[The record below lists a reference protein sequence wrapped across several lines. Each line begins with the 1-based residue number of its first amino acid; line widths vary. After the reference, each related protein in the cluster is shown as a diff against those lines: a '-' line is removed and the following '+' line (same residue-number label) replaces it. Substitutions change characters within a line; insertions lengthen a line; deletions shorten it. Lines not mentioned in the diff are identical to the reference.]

1 MSPAVRRLLRNPLA
15 VAGGVI
21 VGLMAVAAVFAPW
34 LAPHDP
40 YAINVDR
47 ILEGPS
53 AEHWMGTDR
62 LGRDVLSRVLYG
74 ARISLSV
81 GFVAIGIATVIGVLL
96 GSLAGYYGR
105 WADSLIMRLV
115 DVMLAV
121 PTFFLV
127 LAVIAFLEPNVF
139 NVMVVIGLTSWMG
152 VARLVRA
159 ELLSLRSR
167 EFVLAARA
175 LGASDARLIGVHL
188 LPNGMAPV
196 LVAAI
201 LGVAEAILIES
212 ALSFL
217 GLGVQPPFAS
227 WGNILTEGKDH
238 IEFAWWL
245 SLFPGL
251 AIWVTVLGFN
261 LFGEGL
267 RDAFD
272 PRQAGERG

>member
-21 VGLMAVAAVFAPW
+21 VGCMALAAIFAPW
-34 LAPHDP
+34 LAPYNP
-40 YAINVDR
+40 YAINVDH

-53 AEHWMGTDR
+53 AAHWMGTDR
-62 LGRDVLSRVLYG
+62 LGRDVFSRILYG
-74 ARISLSV
+74 ARVSLSV
-81 GFVAIGIATVIGVLL
+81 GFVAVGIATLIGVLL
-96 GSLAGYYGR
+96 GSLAGYYGK

-115 DVMLAV
+115 DIMLAV

-127 LAVIAFLEPNVF
+127 LAVIAFLEPNIF
-139 NVMVVIGLTSWMG
+139 NVMAVIGLTSWMG
-152 VARLVRA
+152 VSRLVRA

-175 LGASDARLIGVHL
+175 LGAGDGRLIGLHL

-201 LGVAEAILIES
+201 LGVAEAILVES

-227 WGNILTEGKDH
+227 WGNILAEGKDH

-272 PRQAGERG
+272 PRQAGEVE

>member
-1 MSPAVRRLLRNPLA
+1 MSPAVRRLLHNPLA
-15 VAGGVI
+15 AAGGLI
-21 VGLMAVAAVFAPW
+21 VAVMAVLAILAPW
-34 LAPHDP
+34 IAPYDP
-40 YAINVDR
+40 YAIDVR
-47 ILEGPS
+47 HILQAPS
-53 AEHWMGTDR
+53 ADHWMGTDR
-62 LGRDVLSRVLYG
+62 LGRDVLSRILYG
-74 ARISLSV
+74 ARVSLSV
-81 GFVAIGIATVIGVLL
+81 GFVAVGIATVIGILV
-96 GSLAGYYGR
+96 GSLAGFYGR
-105 WADSLIMRLV
+105 WVDSVLMRLV

-127 LAVIAFLEPNVF
+127 LAVIAFLEPSIV
-139 NVMVVIGLTSWMG
+139 NVMAVIGLTSWMG

-167 EFVLAARA
+167 EYVLAARA

-196 LVAAI
+196 LVAAV
-201 LGVAEAILIES
+201 LGVAEAILVES

-272 PRQAGERG
+272 PRQDA

>member
-1 MSPAVRRLLRNPLA
+1 MSPAVQRLLRNPLA

-21 VGLMAVAAVFAPW
+21 VGLMALAAILASWIAPY
-34 LAPHDP
+34 DP
-40 YAINVDR
+40 YTINVHH

-53 AEHWMGTDR
+53 AAHWMGTDR

-74 ARISLSV
+74 ARVSLSV
-81 GFVAIGIATVIGVLL
+81 GFVAVGIATVIGVLL
-96 GSLAGYYGR
+96 GSLAGFYGR
-105 WADSLIMRLV
+105 WVDSLIMRLV

-127 LAVIAFLEPNVF
+127 LAVIAFLEPNIF
-139 NVMVVIGLTSWMG
+139 NVMAVIGLTSWMG

-201 LGVAEAILIES
+201 LGVAEAILVES
-212 ALSFL
+212 A
-217 GLGVQPPFAS
+217 
-227 WGNILTEGKDH
+227 
-238 IEFAWWL
+238 
-245 SLFPGL
+245 
-251 AIWVTVLGFN
+251 
-261 LFGEGL
+261 
-267 RDAFD
+267 
-272 PRQAGERG
+272 